1 MPSNNIYSILSDGHG
16 GLWIASLGTL
26 IHYDIVGNHFQTVD
40 KDSKGKRLQESNSVL
55 FRDSKKRIWAGGEM
69 GLTIYNQTG
78 TSLTINTE
86 YDIAPILKQSFI
98 NCFCESTSGYIWVGT
113 RNGLFGLKENAKE
126 LLQYTTVDGLP
137 SNVIYGIL
145 EDSYGRLWISTNQ
158 GLSCLTPG
166 SRKLRNFTIVDGL
179 QSNQFNAGSYCRIN
193 NGNMLLEGLMELL
206 RFGLKRLL
214 IIRIL
219 RDHL

>member
-1 MPSNNIYSILSDGHG
+1 
-16 GLWIASLGTL
+16 
-26 IHYDIVGNHFQTVD
+26 
-40 KDSKGKRLQESNSVL
+40 
-55 FRDSKKRIWAGGEM
+55 M

-158 GLSCLTPG
+158 GLSCLTPEAENYVILL
-166 SRKLRNFTIVDGL
+166 SWTVCRVISSMPVLIVELIMGTC
-179 QSNQFNAGSYCRIN
+179 F
-193 NGNMLLEGLMELL
+193 LEGLMELL

>member
-1 MPSNNIYSILSDGHG
+1 M
-16 GLWIASLGTL
+16 
-26 IHYDIVGNHFQTVD
+26 
-40 KDSKGKRLQESNSVL
+40 
-55 FRDSKKRIWAGGEM
+55 
-69 GLTIYNQTG
+69 
-78 TSLTINTE
+78 
-86 YDIAPILKQSFI
+86 
-98 NCFCESTSGYIWVGT
+98 
-113 RNGLFGLKENAKE
+113 KENAKE

-145 EDSYGRLWISTNQ
+145 EDSYGRLWISTSQ

-179 QSNQFNAGSYCRIN
+179 QSNQFNAGSIVELIMGTCF
-193 NGNMLLEGLMELL
+193 LEGLMELL

>member
-1 MPSNNIYSILSDGHG
+1 MSPLLISK
-16 GLWIASLGTL
+16 LWIASLGTL
-26 IHYDIVGNHFQTVD
+26 IHYDIAGNHFQTVD

-145 EDSYGRLWISTNQ
+145 EDSYGRLWIS
-158 GLSCLTPG
+158 
-166 SRKLRNFTIVDGL
+166 SRSPYRPPSF
-179 QSNQFNAGSYCRIN
+179 
-193 NGNMLLEGLMELL
+193 
-206 RFGLKRLL
+206 
-214 IIRIL
+214 
-219 RDHL
+219 

>member
-1 MPSNNIYSILSDGHG
+1 M
-16 GLWIASLGTL
+16 
-26 IHYDIVGNHFQTVD
+26 
-40 KDSKGKRLQESNSVL
+40 
-55 FRDSKKRIWAGGEM
+55 
-69 GLTIYNQTG
+69 
-78 TSLTINTE
+78 
-86 YDIAPILKQSFI
+86 
-98 NCFCESTSGYIWVGT
+98 
-113 RNGLFGLKENAKE
+113 KENAKE
-126 LLQYTTVDGLP
+126 LLQYTAVDGLP

-166 SRKLRNFTIVDGL
+166 SRKLRNLLSWTVCRVISSMPVLIVELIMGTC
-179 QSNQFNAGSYCRIN
+179 F
-193 NGNMLLEGLMELL
+193 LEGLMELL